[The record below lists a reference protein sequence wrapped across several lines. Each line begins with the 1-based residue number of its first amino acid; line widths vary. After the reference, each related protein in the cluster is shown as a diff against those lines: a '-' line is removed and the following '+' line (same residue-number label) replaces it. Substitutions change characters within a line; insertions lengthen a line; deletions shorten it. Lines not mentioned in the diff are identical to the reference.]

1 MSFPILMK
9 LVVSITILAIFAFVP
24 NDELLS
30 ALGLFGTT
38 FQTENP
44 ASAERKEG
52 SVVSE
57 IGSLVN
63 ELNN

>member
-30 ALGLFGTT
+30 ALFGTT
-38 FQTENP
+38 FQTENH

-52 SVVSE
+52 SVISE